1 MFLKIL
7 YVKVKILIFLTTLL
21 LYVTIVHQLAHQCL
35 QCGKIVKWGYTC
47 YKIRAGGYESLVPT
61 CQTEINSYTEIYTEA
76 ERLILEVGLAIMCFS
91 TKLVIGTLL
100 NIELV
105 DIAVDAIIGI
115 IHVIEADET

>member
-21 LYVTIVHQLAHQCL
+21 LYVTIVHQLVHQCL

-47 YKIRAGGYESLVPT
+47 YKIRTGGRELLVPT